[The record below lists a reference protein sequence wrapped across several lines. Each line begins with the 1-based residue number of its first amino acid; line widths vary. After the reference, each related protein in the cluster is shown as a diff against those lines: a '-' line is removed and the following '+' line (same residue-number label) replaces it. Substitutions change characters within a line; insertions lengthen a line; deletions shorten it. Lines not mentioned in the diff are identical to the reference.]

1 MSFPKIQRGCSC
13 RARTKVST
21 MPNILKRVRLVAKFS
36 LTGKLKRRSLS
47 SKVCRCL
54 CAFRQLR
61 RKLRYRMIKHAK
73 SRRKIKYILNN
84 LRSDDLEEIKKC
96 IGDNWFSVVLKSIMR
111 SEVNI
116 GVSKTSGKPVLCYG
130 AFEDEN
136 RSARVFLL
144 ATSEIDNKKISFLR
158 NAKKEIAEIEKKYTL
173 LYNFISTGNFKMY
186 KLLELLGFVVTDISP
201 IAGVKFFYKQI
212 LKGGVG
218 CEKKQ
223 CE

>member
-1 MSFPKIQRGCSC
+1 
-13 RARTKVST
+13 
-21 MPNILKRVRLVAKFS
+21 
-36 LTGKLKRRSLS
+36 
-47 SKVCRCL
+47 
-54 CAFRQLR
+54 
-61 RKLRYRMIKHAK
+61 MIKRAK

-84 LRSDDLEEIKKC
+84 LRSGDLEEMKKC

-130 AFEDEN
+130 AFEDKN

-144 ATSEIDNKKISFLR
+144 ATSEIDNKKISLLR

-201 IAGVKFFYKQI
+201 IPAVKFFYKQI